1 MRGPDHWGNDSQVQE
16 ALNIWK
22 GFIGKWARCRHYVFS
37 YYKIKV
43 TNTIPYHVTL
53 SSKGYRF
60 LIYSGD
66 HDKQV
71 PFQSTIAWIK
81 SLNYSVVDEWRPWFV
96 DDRVSGYT
104 RSYSNWMT
112 FATVKGAGHTPSEY
126 KPRESLAMFRRW
138 LSYQPL

>member
-1 MRGPDHWGNDSQVQE
+1 M
-16 ALNIWK
+16 
-22 GFIGKWARCRHYVFS
+22 RCRHSVFS

-43 TNTIPYHVTL
+43 TNTIPYHVTR

-96 DDRVSGYT
+96 DDQVSGYT

-112 FATVKGAGHTPSEY
+112 FAIVKESKPPFKLVSFTLFSENSA
-126 KPRESLAMFRRW
+126 K
-138 LSYQPL
+138 